1 MRAAATQ
8 RGAGAAAAAPAG
20 RRRAPRLGALGLALA
35 LCSGCSLFIDRAT
48 DRASD
53 NLSAAI
59 LNHDD
64 PETVRDG
71 APAYLLL
78 MDSLAEGSPD
88 ADTLAAA
95 SSLYAAYAALFVS
108 DPARAARL
116 SSRARGYADRALCEH
131 AERTCGLGQ
140 LDYDT
145 LLGRLEA
152 TREADLATLY
162 AYGVA
167 WLVYIRAH
175 SDDWTA
181 LADLPKAE
189 ALLER
194 IVTLDDAYENGN
206 PHAFLGVLKTLRPP
220 ALGGEPE
227 AARAHF
233 ERAIALSGGRDLGMK
248 VEYARGYARLLYD
261 RELHDRLLN
270 EVLAADARAPRL
282 TLTNTLAQREA
293 RVLLDSADDYF

>member
-1 MRAAATQ
+1 VSGAARQRGAAAT
-8 RGAGAAAAAPAG
+8 AGARPG
-20 RRRAPRLGALGLALA
+20 CRRGLRLPVLGLVLVMS
-35 LCSGCSLFIDRAT
+35 SGCSVFIDRAT

-78 MDSLAEGSPD
+78 MDSLAEGEPD

-95 SSLYAAYAALFVS
+95 SSLYAAYTALFVLEP
-108 DPARAARL
+108 DRAARL
-116 SSRARGYADRALCEH
+116 SARARDYAGRALCVH
-131 AERTCGLGQ
+131 SERTCGLGQ
-140 LDYDT
+140 LDFDT
-145 LLGRLEA
+145 LVGRLED
-152 TREADLATLY
+152 TREADLPVLY
-162 AYGVA
+162 AYGVS
-167 WLVYIRAH
+167 WLVFIRSH
-175 SDDWTA
+175 SEDWTA

-189 ALLER
+189 ALIER
-194 IVTLDDAYENGN
+194 IVVLDENYENGN
-206 PHAFLGVLKTLRPP
+206 PQMFLGILKTLRPP

-227 AARAHF
+227 SARVDF
-233 ERAIALSGGRDLGMK
+233 ERAIAISGGRDLAMK

-270 EVLAADARAPRL
+270 EVLVADVEAPGL

-293 RVLLDSADDYF
+293 RALLASADDYF

>member
-1 MRAAATQ
+1 VGQAARQ
-8 RGAGAAAAAPAG
+8 RGAVPAAAVRRG
-20 RRRAPRLGALGLALA
+20 RRRGAGLLGLVLA
-35 LCSGCSLFIDRAT
+35 LTLSSGCSIFIDRAT
-48 DRASD
+48 DRAAD

-78 MDSLAEGSPD
+78 MDSLAEGTPD

-95 SSLYAAYAALFVS
+95 SSLYAAYAALFATE
-108 DPARAARL
+108 PERAARL
-116 SSRARGYADRALCEH
+116 SARSRGYADRALCVH

-140 LDYDT
+140 DDFDT
-145 LLGRLEA
+145 LVGRLEA
-152 TREADLATLY
+152 TRTSDLPVLY

-175 SDDWTA
+175 SEDWTA
-181 LADLPKAE
+181 LADLPKTE

-194 IVTLDDAYENGN
+194 IVALDDTYENGN
-206 PHAFLGVLKTLRPP
+206 PHLFLGVLKTLRPP
-220 ALGGEPE
+220 ALGGEPD
-227 AARAHF
+227 AAQAHF
-233 ERAIALSGGRDLGMK
+233 ERAIEISGGRDLGMK
-248 VEYARGYARLLYD
+248 VEYARSYARLVYD

-270 EVLAADARAPRL
+270 EALAADPRAPRL
-282 TLTNTLAQREA
+282 TLTNTLAQRDA
-293 RVLLDSADDYF
+293 RMLLESADDYF